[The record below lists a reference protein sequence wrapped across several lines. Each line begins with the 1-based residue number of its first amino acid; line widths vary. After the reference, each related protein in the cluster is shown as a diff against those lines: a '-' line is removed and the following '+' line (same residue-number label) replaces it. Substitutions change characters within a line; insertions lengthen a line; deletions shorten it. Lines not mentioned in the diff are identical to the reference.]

1 MRAPDVKTAVDFY
14 DMYPEL
20 STKEIRELFDV
31 SSSTAGILKRKAKQ
45 QMVED
50 DTYTFLPSNVE
61 TTSAYKAW
69 GIDINNYR
77 RRYER
82 LKKNGVIKSN
92 EPESEEEQ
100 A

>member
-20 STKEIRELFDV
+20 GTKEICELFD
-31 SSSTAGILKRKAKQ
+31 SSSGTARALKKKAKQ
-45 QMVED
+45 QMVVD
-50 DTYTFLPSNVE
+50 NTYTFIPGNVE

-82 LKKNGVIKSN
+82 LKKNGMIKSN
-92 EPESEEEQ
+92 EPESEEKQ

>member
-20 STKEIRELFDV
+20 GTKEIRELFDV

-61 TTSAYKAW
+61 TSSAYKAW

-77 RRYER
+77 KRYER